1 MAKSTSS
8 NNKNPL
14 SLVISILGVAFFVVI
29 GVLVVAMAYIMFAP
43 DNFPKPFNLV
53 YANSGTSEP
62 SVEASPEPT
71 IIPTV
76 VIMPG
81 EGLMETMSTK
91 IVNLAG
97 STSNQYIR
105 ITIVLEFV
113 PASLPTATPEAAKK
127 EGESS
132 ATTVDPNAEL
142 ETRIKARM
150 PMMDDIVITLLASK
164 TYSDLYSAQGKEQ
177 LRSEIMNAI
186 NTKLPE
192 FHVMSVYF
200 TEFVVQ

>member
-1 MAKSTSS
+1 MAKSSS
-8 NNKNPL
+8 KNVL
-14 SLVISILGVAFFVVI
+14 SIILSVVGVAFFVII

-43 DNFPKPFNLV
+43 DNWPKPFNLV
-53 YANSGTSEP
+53 YAAPIVQPTP
-62 SVEASPEPT
+62 TPEPT
-71 IIPTV
+71 PTAVPTV

-81 EGLMETMSTK
+81 EGLMQTMSTK

-97 STSNQYIR
+97 STTNQYIR

-113 PASLPTATPEAAKK
+113 PKVVVTPTATTSG
-127 EGESS
+127 EG
-132 ATTVDPNAEL
+132 TTVDPNSDL
-142 ETRIKARM
+142 ETAIQARM

-164 TYSDLYSAQGKEQ
+164 TYADLYTAEGKEN

>member
-14 SLVISILGVAFFVVI
+14 NLIISILGVAFFVVI

-43 DNFPKPFNLV
+43 DNWPKPFNLV
-53 YANSGTSEP
+53 YANSATGTALPAETP
-62 SVEASPEPT
+62 VPT
-71 IIPTV
+71 IVPTV

-113 PASLPTATPEAAKK
+113 PEVLPTATPATSKK

-132 ATTVDPNAEL
+132 STTTDPNADL

-164 TYSDLYSAQGKEQ
+164 TYSDLYTAQGKEQ
-177 LRSEIMNAI
+177 LRAEIMNAI
-186 NTKLPE
+186 NSKLPE

>member
-1 MAKSTSS
+1 MAKSSS
-8 NNKNPL
+8 KKVINIIL
-14 SLVISILGVAFFVVI
+14 SVLGVAFFVII

-43 DNFPKPFNLV
+43 DNWPKPFNLV
-53 YANSGTSEP
+53 YAAPVVQPTP
-62 SVEASPEPT
+62 TLEPT
-71 IIPTV
+71 PTAVPTV

-97 STSNQYIR
+97 STTNQYIR

-113 PASLPTATPEAAKK
+113 PKAVVTPTAATGG
-127 EGESS
+127 EG
-132 ATTVDPNAEL
+132 TTVDPNADL
-142 ETRIKARM
+142 EASIQARM

-164 TYSDLYSAQGKEQ
+164 TYADLYTAEGKEN

-192 FHVMSVYF
+192 LRVMSVYF